1 MGASVILNK
10 STSPQIL
17 SYIPYSILF
26 PNITPSINY
35 LHTRLKDFD
44 FTQIIL
50 VLSKLNLLLSEGRL
64 AMDLSFQMDLC
75 NHFIHPY
82 AINRLFKKMDKF
94 SLVFNRHQ
102 LLSLLKKS
110 FLQCSSRPETDFQI
124 TQVRYKFGTCCLLAN
139 DFLHLFKVEEEKL
152 NNLGI
157 DEKKE
162 YLRLELLPT
171 FELYNPPELMFEIAR
186 TRLIFKTVF
195 PHLRCSPLF
204 IDIDKKFQDFT
215 GLSLDDYM
223 FLISAI
229 MALYRN
235 KRKDIKSDPNAI
247 FIEENNFTRAT
258 HISSDKLN
266 KLFEL
271 VSIPIGQY
279 KNEILSSKD
288 INLNYGFLTFRKYPL
303 ARIFDNKYICL
314 DFYFLLDKISNGIF
328 WLINDNLK
336 ENERSKFHAFW
347 GCIFES
353 YIKLFFEKIYTQ
365 KEHIFIPNPPYD
377 NIEGEVADGILDYG
391 EDLILLEYK
400 FTVLPQEAK
409 YINSASQLTK
419 EIKLKFEKN
428 QEGEWKGYGQLAN
441 SINKL
446 FSKGSNVTC
455 KYVSKDK
462 IKRIFPVL
470 IVYEHFFNTPFI
482 NYFFNKNFQKLINN
496 SSITEYIEIKPLVV
510 LTIEDFEKSQSFL
523 KKMHNLILERYK
535 FDPNFNNSFSDFLF
549 KKQQEDSS
557 FSPEIIR
564 DEFRKYS
571 EEVRKAL
578 FGSRKKIRWT

>member
-1 MGASVILNK
+1 MIFNK
-10 STSPQIL
+10 STSPQVL
-17 SYIPYSILF
+17 GYIPYSILF

-35 LHTRLKDFD
+35 LHTRLKNFD

-50 VLSKLNLLLSEGRL
+50 ALSKLNLLLSEGRK
-64 AMDLSFQMDLC
+64 AMDLSFQVDLC

-82 AINRLFKKMDKF
+82 IINRLLKKMDNF

-102 LLSLLKKS
+102 LLLLLKKS
-110 FLQCSSRPETDFQI
+110 FLQCSSCPKTDFQI
-124 TQVRYKFGTCCLLAN
+124 TQVRYKLGTCCLVAN
-139 DFLHLFKVEEEKL
+139 DFLQLTKVEEEEF

-157 DEKKE
+157 DEIKE
-162 YLRLELLPT
+162 YLRSELLPT

-186 TRLIFKTVF
+186 TRLIFKTIF
-195 PHLRCSPLF
+195 PQLRCSPLF

-229 MALYRN
+229 IALYRER
-235 KRKDIKSDPNAI
+235 RKDTKSDPNAI
-247 FIEENNFTRAT
+247 FIEEDNFTRAT
-258 HISSDKLN
+258 HISSEKLN

-271 VSIPIGQY
+271 VSIPIEQY

-288 INLNYGFLTFRKYPL
+288 INLNYGFLSFRKYPL
-303 ARIFDNKYICL
+303 ARISDNKYICL

-336 ENERSKFHAFW
+336 KKERSKFHAFW

-353 YIKLFFEKIYTQ
+353 YIKFIFEKIYTQ

-409 YINSASQLTK
+409 YINSTSQLTK

-428 QEGEWKGYGQLAN
+428 QKGEWKGYGQLAN

-455 KYVSKDK
+455 KYVGKDK

-470 IVYEHFFNTPFI
+470 IVYEHFFNSPFI
-482 NYFFNKNFQKLINN
+482 NYYFNENFQKLINN
-496 SSITEYIEIKPLVV
+496 SSIAEYIEIKPLVV
-510 LTIEDFEKSQSFL
+510 LTIEDFERSQPFL
-523 KKMHNLILERYK
+523 KKMQNLILERYK
-535 FDPNFNNSFSDFLF
+535 FDPNFNNSFSALLF
-549 KKQQEDSS
+549 KKYQEDSS
-557 FSPEIIR
+557 LSPELIR
-564 DEFRKYS
+564 NEYHKYS
-571 EEVRKAL
+571 EEVKEAL
-578 FGSRKKIRWT
+578 FVSRQKIR

>member
-1 MGASVILNK
+1 LNK

-26 PNITPSINY
+26 PNTTPSLNY

-44 FTQIIL
+44 FTKIIL
-50 VLSKLNLLLSEGRL
+50 VLSKLNLLLSERRL
-64 AMDLSFQMDLC
+64 AMDLSFQVDLC
-75 NHFIHPY
+75 NHFINPY
-82 AINRLFKKMDKF
+82 IKNRLFKKMDEF

-102 LLSLLKKS
+102 LLLLLKKS
-110 FLQCSSRPETDFQI
+110 FLQCSSLPKTDFQI
-124 TQVRYKFGTCCLLAN
+124 TRVRYKLGTCCLLAN
-139 DFLHLFKVEEEKL
+139 DFLSLFKVEEEKL

-186 TRLIFKTVF
+186 TRLIFKTIF
-195 PHLRCSPLF
+195 PQLRCSSLF

-229 MALYRN
+229 FALYRDR
-235 KRKDIKSDPNAI
+235 RKDIRSDPNAI
-247 FIEENNFTRAT
+247 LIEEKDFTRT
-258 HISSDKLN
+258 MHISSEKLN

-271 VSIPIGQY
+271 ISLPIEQY

-288 INLNYGFLTFRKYPL
+288 INLNYGFLTFKKYPL
-303 ARIFDNKYICL
+303 VRISDNKYICL
-314 DFYFLLDKISNGIF
+314 DLYFLHDKISNGIF

-353 YIKLFFEKIYTQ
+353 YIRLFFEKIYTK

-409 YINSASQLTK
+409 YINSESQLTK
-419 EIKLKFEKN
+419 EIRLKFEKN
-428 QEGEWKGYGQLAN
+428 QKDEWKGYGQLAN

-446 FSKGSNVTC
+446 FTKEGNVTC
-455 KYVSKDK
+455 KYICKEK
-462 IKRIFPVL
+462 IKRVFPVL
-470 IVYEHFFNTPFI
+470 IVYEHFFNAPLI
-482 NYFFNKNFQKLINN
+482 NYYFYKNFQKLINK
-496 SSITEYIEIKPLVV
+496 SSIIEHIEIKPLVV
-510 LTIEDFEKSQSFL
+510 LTIEDFEKSQPFL
-523 KKMHNLILERYK
+523 KKMQNLILERYK
-535 FDPNFNNSFSDFLF
+535 FDPNFNNSFSDFLI
-549 KKQQEDSS
+549 KKYQEDSS
-557 FSPEIIR
+557 LSPELIR
-564 DEFRKYS
+564 NEYRKYS
-571 EEVRKAL
+571 EEVKEVL
-578 FGSRKKIRWT
+578 FVSRQKIR